1 MESFVVYE
9 GVGAPLRMSN
19 IDTDQILPS
28 RFLKSVSKSGF
39 GDGLFIEW
47 RALPEFVLNLT
58 AFAHA
63 SVLVAGTNFGIGSS
77 REAAVWALQDY
88 GFRVVIAPRFGDIFR
103 INAGKSGLVA
113 LQLAELKIE
122 RLWDYLDAN
131 PGAAITIDLEHCTVV
146 AGDDFQEDFVIED
159 YVRWQLLNGFDDITV
174 TLASDEAITDFESTR
189 PRIKPRIYES

>member
-1 MESFVVYE
+1 M
-9 GVGAPLRMSN
+9 
-19 IDTDQILPS
+19 
-28 RFLKSVSKSGF
+28 
-39 GDGLFIEW
+39 
-47 RALPEFVLNLT
+47 
-58 AFAHA
+58 
-63 SVLVAGTNFGIGSS
+63 LVAGADFGIGSS